1 MIVLLQIT
9 FLISPLVN
17 LLIILYFLYLGVL
30 LSPDVL
36 AAREQ
41 MNMSGVNYPSLP
53 LPEVQ
58 PRPTSVYSQM
68 SSTCSPSASFS
79 GAFNQPAGGVLSPQP
94 HSSYYSGLSGPQH
107 PFYNRVSSGSTLRLR
122 KDESL
127 CWPSLRA
134 VLIDRKVSCKAVLSS
149 AWSRGCHTLGPVVVN
164 LFFI

>member
-1 MIVLLQIT
+1 MQCPDRALTYNLSGNSGNAPVI
-9 FLISPLVN
+9 
-17 LLIILYFLYLGVL
+17 LLIILYLGGVL

-41 MNMSGVNYPSLP
+41 MNMSGVNYPPLP

-58 PRPTSVYSQM
+58 ARPTSVYSQV

-107 PFYNRVSSGSTLRLR
+107 PFYNRVSSSSSLRLT
-122 KDESL
+122 
-127 CWPSLRA
+127 
-134 VLIDRKVSCKAVLSS
+134 
-149 AWSRGCHTLGPVVVN
+149 SR
-164 LFFI
+164 

>member
-1 MIVLLQIT
+1 MQCPDRTLTDNL
-9 FLISPLVN
+9 SDNSGNSLVI
-17 LLIILYFLYLGVL
+17 LLIILYFMYLGGVL

-58 PRPTSVYSQM
+58 PRPTSVYSQV

-79 GAFNQPAGGVLSPQP
+79 GAFNQPTGGVLSPQP

-107 PFYNRVSSGSTLRLR
+107 PFYNRVSNSSTLRL
-122 KDESL
+122 
-127 CWPSLRA
+127 
-134 VLIDRKVSCKAVLSS
+134 
-149 AWSRGCHTLGPVVVN
+149 T
-164 LFFI
+164 